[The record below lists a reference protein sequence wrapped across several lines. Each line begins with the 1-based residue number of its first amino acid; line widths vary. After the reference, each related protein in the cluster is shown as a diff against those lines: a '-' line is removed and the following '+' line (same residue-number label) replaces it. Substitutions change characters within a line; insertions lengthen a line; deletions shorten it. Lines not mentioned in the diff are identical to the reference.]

1 MKVEEKRMYHII
13 YDGDK
18 MKVTTRIKQ
27 TLEDINSIVR
37 VNAMLHDMRKQ
48 NTSIF
53 SVRTGEAIDEVMKLL
68 EEKRQVFRTELNQL
82 LEEL

>member
-1 MKVEEKRMYHII
+1 MIFRRPL
-13 YDGDK
+13 
-18 MKVTTRIKQ
+18 TTRIKQ

-48 NTSIF
+48 NTSVF
-53 SVRTGEAIDEVMKLL
+53 CVRKGEAIDEVMELL
-68 EEKRQVFRTELNQL
+68 GEKRQDLKKELNRL